1 MGKESKLSK
10 LLGSLPK
17 EEKLEILNNLLEDEE
32 KEELAKVE
40 KQEEEKQEEEKQ
52 DEKEK
57 QEETKPKKEN
67 EDEAEQKIME
77 LFGNLN
83 DRLKTIEENN
93 KKIVDFG
100 AKRQKALD
108 QSQETFDDMFAKLH

>member
-32 KEELAKVE
+32 KEELAKV
-40 KQEEEKQEEEKQ
+40 EKQEEEKQ